1 MKFQPKRFVVEV
13 KRGTSRAAFS
23 SPDAGPD
30 KFSSAEAMLFGTPRK
45 DETAPPPRKSRAADE
60 APRRILESLVEP
72 PAPEPVI
79 EEEVERPR
87 RGRKPGSKNK
97 PKLAAV
103 PEAAAPPPQLSAA
116 ALAFMKPPEP
126 PRPVA
131 QPSAVAD
138 EVDDEPPAAAAES
151 PVEAT
156 LAVVAEQ
163 NRRPRLRDRS
173 SIIKRYVLGI
183 EPQPGQTGS
192 LRARRQARTAR

>member
-45 DETAPPPRKSRAADE
+45 DEAVSIPRKSRAAGE

-79 EEEVERPR
+79 EEAVERPR

-97 PKLAAV
+97 PKVAAV
-103 PEAAAPPPQLSAA
+103 LDAPRPLSAA
-116 ALAFMKPPEP
+116 ALAFMNLPDRAAEP
-126 PRPVA
+126 D
-131 QPSAVAD
+131 QPAPAAEDGDAPQAVASPATPSD
-138 EVDDEPPAAAAES
+138 LPVRRTRPAACGSGSGPASSSATCSASIRS
-151 PVEAT
+151 PARR
-156 LAVVAEQ
+156 LA
-163 NRRPRLRDRS
+163 
-173 SIIKRYVLGI
+173 
-183 EPQPGQTGS
+183 
-192 LRARRQARTAR
+192 RARRQARTAR

>member
-30 KFSSAEAMLFGTPRK
+30 KFSSAEAMLFGTPHK
-45 DETAPPPRKSRAADE
+45 TETVPTPRKSRAADE

-72 PAPEPVI
+72 AAPEPAI
-79 EEEVERPR
+79 EEEIERPR

-97 PKLAAV
+97 PKVASV
-103 PEAAAPPPQLSAA
+103 PDGAPPPQLSAA
-116 ALAFMKPPEP
+116 ALAFMRSPEP
-126 PRPVA
+126 ARPPA
-131 QPSAVAD
+131 QPVTASD
-138 EVDDEPPAAAAES
+138 GFDDAPQAAADRPIQA
-151 PVEAT
+151 A
-156 LAVVAEQ
+156 LAVQADQ
-163 NRRPRLRDRS
+163 NRRPRLRERS

-192 LRARRQARTAR
+192 LRARRQARAAR